1 MTKFNDRH
9 LNAVSVRASSV
20 DALFPEEMS
29 YDVVIVVPSWDHRSK
44 SILNASKIHADLGII
59 ISFTDRDNLG
69 ITNESEILLTEFLG
83 TRCENTT
90 HIKGDSR
97 DTQLIWTQLFS
108 YIENYA
114 IQKNTALRILFDIST
129 CPRYYF
135 LGLVAECFRH
145 GIAVEFSCLY
155 AEGEYPKDSPADR
168 HDLFTRG
175 GWDSIPIPGLEG
187 EWDPEKKR
195 CYLVSIGFEGTKT
208 LRLVSRSEPDR
219 LIVLFPDPAVL
230 EGYTERTRI
239 RNKMLFEN
247 YPDRK
252 ELRASAADAVDTWK
266 ILSENEEE
274 KTNEENTFF
283 VCCGTKPQ
291 SLGMTL
297 RAMMKPEC
305 AVLYIVPDHH
315 QVVETKPSGFYWR
328 YDIRDST
335 ALLASKNQ

>member
-1 MTKFNDRH
+1 MMEFNDRH
-9 LNAVSVRASSV
+9 LSAVSTRASSV
-20 DALFPEEMS
+20 DSLFPENLN

-44 SILNASKIHADLGII
+44 SILKASRFHADLGII
-59 ISFTDRDNLG
+59 ISFTDRDDLG
-69 ITNESEILLTEFLG
+69 ITDESEKLLTEFLWS
-83 TRCENTT
+83 RCETTT
-90 HIKGDSR
+90 HIEEDSSN
-97 DTQLIWTQLFS
+97 TQLIWTRLFS
-108 YIENYA
+108 LIEKYA
-114 IQKNTALRILFDIST
+114 VQKSTALRFLFDIST

-135 LGLVAECFRH
+135 LGLVAECFRL

-155 AEGEYPKDSPADR
+155 AEGEYPQDSPADR

-187 EWDPEKKR
+187 EWDPGKKR

-208 LRLVSRSEPDR
+208 LRFVSRSEPDR

-230 EGYTERTRI
+230 PEYTERTRN

-247 YPDRK
+247 YPDSK
-252 ELRASAADAVDTWK
+252 VLRASAADAVDTWR
-266 ILSENEEE
+266 ILSENNEE
-274 KTNEENTFF
+274 KTNDENTFF

-335 ALLASKNQ
+335 ALLALKNQ